1 MSYIKIYKKTTE
13 DISFLKSI
21 EKKLLPY
28 LSLVDKSKYPIYITV
43 VLKKDMS
50 DLSHLDLDNSK
61 ILLKYNSQL
70 QSKEDILF
78 VLIHEIW
85 HFICLHNK
93 ELHKVAF
100 SEESKYIEK
109 ALNKV
114 YSGHD
119 WHDALPWEITANFMA
134 TILTGKF
141 FKRHFINKKNK

>member
-28 LSLVDKSKYPIYITV
+28 LSLVDKSKYPIIITV

-100 SEESKYIEK
+100 SEENKYVDFLQK
-109 ALNKV
+109 KFKDKDFHDL
-114 YSGHD
+114 YSFEVVSN
-119 WHDALPWEITANFMA
+119 LMA
-134 TILTGKF
+134 IILTGKF
-141 FKRHFINKKNK
+141 LKRHHINKKNK